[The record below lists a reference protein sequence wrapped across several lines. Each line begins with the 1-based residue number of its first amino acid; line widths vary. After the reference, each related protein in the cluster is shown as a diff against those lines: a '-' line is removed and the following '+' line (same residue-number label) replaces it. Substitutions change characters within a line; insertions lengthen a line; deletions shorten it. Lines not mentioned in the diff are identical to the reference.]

1 MPFLNLN
8 SCQTR
13 PFTRASSGG
22 VKDYE
27 ERERIT
33 VVKLGEK
40 NEMPEP
46 RTLPVAEAANLLV
59 DIAMGHREW

>member
-1 MPFLNLN
+1 M
-8 SCQTR
+8 
-13 PFTRASSGG
+13 
-22 VKDYE
+22 
-27 ERERIT
+27 
-33 VVKLGEK
+33 KLGEK